1 MTPQARRNGYSVKS
15 GWHIFFI
22 SRSRDE
28 NKIDSDTE
36 NGSDTK
42 SAAGE
47 KNRNALGKKTGK

>member
-1 MTPQARRNGYSVKS
+1 MHCFRKS
-15 GWHIFFI
+15 MQIRGGGHIFFI

-28 NKIDSDTE
+28 NKIDSNTE

-47 KNRNALGKKTGK
+47 KNRNAMEKKTGK